1 MRQPRPLPLLP
12 ARLIWPGTGRLF
24 CVTDQD
30 GSAWYAVRCVFRCGW
45 PPKFAGR
52 AFEERITLWRADPFD
67 HAIER
72 AEAEAREY
80 ASSISDSPDTYL
92 SFAQA
97 YRLSDAPGDGA
108 EVFSLV
114 RVSKRK
120 PEAYID
126 RFFDTGKE
134 RQQHS

>member
-1 MRQPRPLPLLP
+1 M
-12 ARLIWPGTGRLF
+12 
-24 CVTDQD
+24 TDQD
-30 GSAWYAVRCVFRCGW
+30 GAAWYAVRCIFRCGW

-52 AFEERITLWRADPFD
+52 AYEERITLWRAESFD
-67 HAIER
+67 QAIER

-80 ASSISDSPDTYL
+80 AVSIIDAPDAYL
-92 SFAQA
+92 SLAQA
-97 YRLSDAPGDGA
+97 YRLSDVPADGA

-120 PEAYID
+120 PKAYLE